1 MPQSQLKIRSVPSI
15 YSVAWCPNVE
25 LLNKGLVFLW
35 FWESW
40 FCLFLT
46 CLNWL
51 WFSWRA
57 FSIQKAIVKEKE
69 SGEKADLPVASP
81 LDTASKPHWLDDLDG
96 DDDDDDED
104 FDFESLAKALAEAAT
119 TVASSNSKKPKSKPG
134 GFNVSSGTKAA
145 KPSSPFK
152 SETDQI
158 KVETGAVVP
167 CFYIYTKEEKV
178 SKEVDRV
185 SMSYASMSI
194 KDKES
199 SKSDESETEEAWEDE
214 KYEHDKA
221 LNADRTYLKFKKRID
236 ADPEQCFR

>member
-1 MPQSQLKIRSVPSI
+1 MS
-15 YSVAWCPNVE
+15 
-25 LLNKGLVFLW
+25 
-35 FWESW
+35 
-40 FCLFLT
+40 
-46 CLNWL
+46 
-51 WFSWRA
+51 
-57 FSIQKAIVKEKE
+57 
-69 SGEKADLPVASP
+69 EKADLPVASP
-81 LDTASKPHWLDDLDG
+81 LATASKPHWLDDLDG
-96 DDDDDDED
+96 DDDDED

-134 GFNVSSGTKAA
+134 GFNASSGTKAA
-145 KPSSPFK
+145 KSSSPFK
-152 SETDQI
+152 SETDQII

-185 SMSYASMSI
+185 SMSYTSMSI

-214 KYEHDKA
+214 KYEYDKA

-236 ADPEQCFR
+236 ANPEQCFR